1 MSIISMKE
9 ALESDKDKTILIDLR
24 DVNKYKA
31 GHIPGAIWMDEN
43 AIRKN
48 ITALKRYS
56 KVMMYCDYGNY
67 GFSLTIKLKKEYG
80 MTNIYNIVGGYN
92 VYRGKIKK
100 G

>member
-9 ALESDKDKTILIDLR
+9 ALELDKDITILIDLR
-24 DVNKYKA
+24 DMRKYKN

-43 AIRKN
+43 SIIRN
-48 ITALKRYS
+48 ITSLKRYS

-67 GFSLTIKLKKEYG
+67 GLRLAVKLKREYG
-80 MTNIYNIVGGYN
+80 MSNVYNIVGGYN